1 MEVAVSTVPPNPS
14 QYPPGTRPAAAGEP
28 VFVTQPVAPQQVV
41 IQQPQEVT
49 APVKHHVHR
58 DRPQEV
64 IVISHSNFFYW
75 WPVWLVG
82 YIMAAITYASNN
94 RVEVSPG
101 NIELIYPGKNPGV
114 IFTLTFFLVILI
126 TNVTVR
132 GLSSLVILL
141 VIAFGILLAA
151 YMGWWDALVTWFSWL
166 SIHMNLGFY
175 VTFSTLLFIV
185 WAISTFLYDHLNYW
199 RVTPGQVTHEYMIG
213 AASKA
218 FDTRGMVFEKHRND
232 LFRHW
237 ILGFG
242 SGDINISTTG
252 AQKTSIAIPNVL
264 FVDAKVLAIQRLIA
278 MKPDQ
283 FEGPQT

>member
-1 MEVAVSTVPPNPS
+1 MSTVPPNPS

-28 VFVTQPVAPQQVV
+28 VFVTPPVAPQQVI
-41 IQQPQEVT
+41 IQQPVEAPAVKPHHTHLEQPQEVN
-49 APVKHHVHR
+49 
-58 DRPQEV
+58 
-64 IVISHSNFFYW
+64 VISHSNFFYW

-82 YIMAAITYASNN
+82 YIMAAVTYGWGNH
-94 RVEVSPG
+94 VEISPG
-101 NIELIYPGKNPGV
+101 NVEMIYAGKNPGV

-151 YMGWWDALVTWFSWL
+151 YMQWWDTLLKEFSLL

-175 VTFSTLLFIV
+175 VTFSTLLFVV
-185 WAISTFLYDHLNYW
+185 WAISTFIYDHLSYW
-199 RVTPGQVTHEYMIG
+199 RVTPGQVTHEFLIG
-213 AASKA
+213 AASKSY
-218 FDTRGMVFEKHRND
+218 DTRGMVFEKHRND

-237 ILGFG
+237 VLGFG

-283 FEGPQT
+283 FEGPPA

>member
-1 MEVAVSTVPPNPS
+1 MEIAMSTVPPNPS
-14 QYPPGTRPAAAGEP
+14 QYPPGTRPATAGEP
-28 VFVTQPVAPQQVV
+28 VFVTPPAAPQQVI
-41 IQQPQEVT
+41 IQQPQEAPAVT
-49 APVKHHVHR
+49 THHTHHEQ
-58 DRPQEV
+58 PQEV

-82 YIMAAITYASNN
+82 YIMALWT
-94 RVEVSPG
+94 RFFGGQEVNIGG
-101 NIELIYPGKNPGV
+101 NLEWIHPSKNPGV

-132 GLSSLVILL
+132 GLSSVVLLL

-151 YMGWWDALVTWFSWL
+151 YMGWWDTLLTWFSLL

-185 WAISTFLYDHLNYW
+185 WAISTFLYDHLSYW
-199 RVTPGQVTHEYMIG
+199 RVTPGQVTHEFLIG
-213 AASKA
+213 AASKS
-218 FDTRGMVFEKHRND
+218 FDTRGMVFEKRRND

-237 ILGFG
+237 VLGFG

-252 AQKTSIAIPNVL
+252 AQKTSIYIPNIL

-278 MKPDQ
+278 MQPDQ
-283 FEGPQT
+283 FEGPLA